1 MKERLLSFKGVKR
14 RFTEKKVMNTVIIDD
29 YAHHPAE
36 IKATLDAAHQKYPDK
51 EIVAVFQPHTFSR
64 TIALM
69 DEFGEA
75 LDLAD
80 AVYLCDIFTSAR
92 EQDGAVTIQDL
103 LEKTEKGKELI
114 SSRRHVSSFKTSRTR
129 LLFLWAPEMSKN
141 LNMLLNA
148 S

>member
-1 MKERLLSFKGVKR
+1 
-14 RFTEKKVMNTVIIDD
+14 MNTVIIDD

-114 SSRRHVSSFKTSRTR
+114 SIEDMSP
-129 LLFLWAPEMSKN
+129 LLKHKN
-141 LNMLLNA
+141 EVVIFMGAGDVEKFEHAFERILSQSEAIN
-148 S
+148 